1 MQLLAQD
8 GEIDKSKLTKQ
19 SKSNLSKLVNNLSS
33 TNLGMIKL
41 SELQY
46 KLVEDIKSP
55 RRSGKTSNH
64 LQNLETQLLASLTIG
79 TAFPKPN

>member
-55 RRSGKTSNH
+55 RRSGKTSTH